1 MNVELRPFSSD
12 NQDFLFQLYASTRIH
27 EIAPFGWSPPQQEAF
42 LRVQFNAQQG
52 WYQQAYPQADH
63 QIIFAEDQPIG
74 RILVAQ
80 EAAGTRLVDIALLP
94 EYRGRGIGTQLIR
107 QLIEQATQVGS
118 VVHLHVL
125 RTNPAIHLY
134 ERLGFVKTSE
144 DQMYYQME
152 RTTSN
157 SS

>member
-1 MNVELRPFSSD
+1 MNVELRPFSSE

-63 QIIFAEDQPIG
+63 QIIFAADQPIG

-80 EAAGTRLVDIALLP
+80 EEDSTRLVDIALLP
-94 EYRGRGIGTQLIR
+94 EYRGRGIGTQLIG
-107 QLIEQATQVGS
+107 QLIEQATKAGS
-118 VVHLHVL
+118 VVRLSVL

-152 RTTSN
+152 RASGK
-157 SS
+157 

>member
-1 MNVELRPFSSD
+1 MNVELRPFSFE
-12 NQDFLFQLYASTRIH
+12 NQDFLFQLYASTRMH

-63 QIIFAEDQPIG
+63 QIIFAADQPIG

-80 EAAGTRLVDIALLP
+80 EEDGTRLVDIALLP
-94 EYRGRGIGTQLIR
+94 EYRGRGIGTQLIGE
-107 QLIEQATQVGS
+107 LIEQATKAGS
-118 VVHLHVL
+118 VVRLSVL

-152 RTTSN
+152 KASGK
-157 SS
+157 

>member
-1 MNVELRPFSSD
+1 MNVELRPFSSE

-52 WYQQAYPQADH
+52 WYRQAYPQADH

-80 EAAGTRLVDIALLP
+80 EEDSTRLVDIALLP
-94 EYRGRGIGTQLIR
+94 EYRGCGIGTQLIG
-107 QLIEQATQVGS
+107 QLIEQAAKAGS
-118 VVHLHVL
+118 VVRLSVL

-134 ERLGFVKTSE
+134 QRLGFVKTSE

-152 RTTSN
+152 RASGK
-157 SS
+157 

>member
-1 MNVELRPFSSD
+1 MNVELRPFSSE

-52 WYQQAYPQADH
+52 WYRQAYPQADH

-80 EAAGTRLVDIALLP
+80 EEDSTRLVDIALLP
-94 EYRGRGIGTQLIR
+94 EYRGYGIGTQLIG
-107 QLIEQATQVGS
+107 QLIEQAAKAGS
-118 VVHLHVL
+118 VVRLSVL

-134 ERLGFVKTSE
+134 QRLGFVKTSE

-152 RTTSN
+152 RASGK
-157 SS
+157 